1 MKIVPKVP
9 LKLDLIISIFIYMI
23 HWDIMIESTENK
35 KGAANDLEF
44 GGTLGA
50 LVRYSVFC
58 ILGY

>member
-1 MKIVPKVP
+1 
-9 LKLDLIISIFIYMI
+9 MI